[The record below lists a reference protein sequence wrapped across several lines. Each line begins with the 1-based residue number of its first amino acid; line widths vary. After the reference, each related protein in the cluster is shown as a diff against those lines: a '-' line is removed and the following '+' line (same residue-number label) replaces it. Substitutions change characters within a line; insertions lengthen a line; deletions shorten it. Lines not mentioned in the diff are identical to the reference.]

1 MRAFFILFSLI
12 LCLKSLAQGAK
23 NYTVMVSAVVQKS
36 PPQVKLSWQFQAG
49 VSNYQVF
56 RKLKTDNN
64 WGAALATLTASDTN
78 YTDNSVQVGIS
89 YEYLIAKNA
98 GSYNAY
104 GFINSGIEIPLQTNP
119 KNVILLVD
127 SSLRDSLQTEIVQ
140 WIQDAVNEGWSV
152 ARIDVPRSLK
162 SDGVKDKIILEYQKD
177 PENTKALF
185 IIGHPAVPYSGF
197 FKPTPPDAHTEHIV
211 AWPADAYY
219 ADMDG
224 MWTDDQVDDTTGAQK
239 RNWNRPNDGVWDQ
252 TVLGAN
258 NTADIAVGRV
268 DFFNMPAFSKSEAT
282 LLKDYLNKLHDYK
295 IGRYKAQ
302 RRALIDDN
310 FGAFSGEAFS
320 ASGWGNFSA
329 LVGNDKILEC
339 TATNGMDYLGTMDT
353 ASYLW
358 SFGCG
363 AGGYSS
369 CAGVGS
375 TANFAARQPQT
386 VFTMLF
392 GSYFG
397 DWDNQ
402 NNVLR
407 AALAHGKVLSNVWSG
422 RPRWFFHHMALGGTI
437 GESTILSQNNRNP
450 GSLYNGMNFMNGV
463 HIALLGDPTLKL
475 HYIMPPLNLSAT
487 LKDSLHVNLTWTASG
502 ESVLGYNIYKNVKV
516 SESFVW
522 IKLNTAIINSTTFI
536 DSCVNSP
543 DTFKYQVRAVVL
555 ESTPSGTYFNESLA
569 ATATFRNAL
578 NLKPLSTFTITN
590 SDPSFTFN
598 NTSLRSKTYKWTFS
612 DTSLSFNTNNSS
624 RTYKKNG
631 DFWILLTSSNQCHSD
646 TQKINIKV
654 TKAVTGSIQS
664 IKSTIVSIYPN
675 PFKDHITIESIKG
688 GSLLIY
694 SLDGK
699 LRMKF
704 EVKSPIEILNLDG
717 LTTGNY
723 LLEFIDKS
731 GSKEQMKLRRE

>member
-1 MRAFFILFSLI
+1 MRAYFILFSLI

-36 PPQVKLSWQFQAG
+36 PPQVKLSWQFQSG
-49 VSNYQVF
+49 ITNYQIF
-56 RKLKTDNN
+56 RKVKTDNN
-64 WGAALATLTASDTN
+64 WGAALATLTASDTS

-104 GFINSGIEIPLQTNP
+104 GFINSGIEIPLQTNT
-119 KNVILLVD
+119 KRVILLVD

-140 WIQDAVNEGWSV
+140 WIQDAESEGWSV

-197 FKPTPPDAHTEHIV
+197 FKPTPPDAHPEHIV
-211 AWPADAYY
+211 AWPADAFY

-282 LLKDYLNKLHDYK
+282 LLKDYLKKLHDYK
-295 IGRYKAQ
+295 IGSYKPQ

-339 TATNGMDYLGTMDT
+339 TAANGMDYLGTMDT

-363 AGGYSS
+363 AGGYTS
-369 CAGVGS
+369 CAGVGT

-437 GESTILSQNNRNP
+437 GESSILSQNNRNP

-463 HIALLGDPTLKL
+463 HVALLGDPILKL
-475 HYIMPPLNLSAT
+475 HYLKPPLNLSAT

-522 IKLNTAIINSTTFI
+522 IKINTAIINSTTYI
-536 DSCVNSP
+536 DSCVSSP
-543 DTFKYQVRAVVL
+543 DTFNYQVRAVVL

-612 DTSLSFNTNNSS
+612 DTSLSFNTNNCS

-631 DFWILLTSSNQCHSD
+631 DYWVLLTCSNQCHSD
-646 TQKINIKV
+646 TQRLSVKV
-654 TKAVTGSIQS
+654 TKGLANINSLEKAV
-664 IKSTIVSIYPN
+664 VSIYPN

-694 SLDGK
+694 SLDGR
-699 LRMKF
+699 LQRNI
-704 EVKSPIEILNLDG
+704 EVKSSKEIVNIVELS
-717 LTTGNY
+717 TGNY
-723 LLEFIDKS
+723 LLEFTDKS
-731 GSKEQMKLRRE
+731 GSNELMKLTRE